1 MVSLDRCQSTGTT
14 KKTEVLQTD
23 MKHHAASLRQ
33 QSFFCKT
40 PLIHIEIAR
49 TEIQSMIFASLEV
62 AICFKIYQL
71 TLDLLIETT
80 GFLHNIFI
88 D

>member
-1 MVSLDRCQSTGTT
+1 
-14 KKTEVLQTD
+14 
-23 MKHHAASLRQ
+23 
-33 QSFFCKT
+33 
-40 PLIHIEIAR
+40 
-49 TEIQSMIFASLEV
+49 MIFASLEV